1 MKAGAILPHTH
12 LYGGVKRFIEL
23 GRIFNESGHTFT
35 LYTPGGFA
43 PTWTR
48 NDVRV
53 ATFDDLEKEYNDMLF
68 VTDRKYKNILLGAS
82 ARYKIF
88 YHVSLHHK
96 ARKMIMDKR
105 FHIFAC
111 SSNVVSYDK
120 LIFRR
125 IPFLAAGG
133 IDTGMFYL
141 KKDAETEK
149 KHEFTILVYGRIHE
163 RVKGTKLVVRACEKL
178 YRKYPFIRLILF
190 DTPVNDSMTEA
201 IENFSTHVPFQFIT
215 NHPVE
220 ENAALFHQADIFVA
234 AEKGAGWANTV
245 AEAMSCGIPVVATK
259 SGTADIL
266 IDGVTGIR
274 VKRNVNSIARGIS
287 RLIMSAELR
296 ETLAVNGRKHIEKF
310 TWQILAGKIMNWYD
324 NKENH
329 IRVQSPENKKEVT
342 EIYS

>member
-1 MKAGAILPHTH
+1 
-12 LYGGVKRFIEL
+12 
-23 GRIFNESGHTFT
+23 
-35 LYTPGGFA
+35 
-43 PTWTR
+43 
-48 NDVRV
+48 
-53 ATFDDLEKEYNDMLF
+53 
-68 VTDRKYKNILLGAS
+68 
-82 ARYKIF
+82 
-88 YHVSLHHK
+88 
-96 ARKMIMDKR
+96 
-105 FHIFAC
+105 
-111 SSNVVSYDK
+111 
-120 LIFRR
+120 
-125 IPFLAAGG
+125 
-133 IDTGMFYL
+133 
-141 KKDAETEK
+141 
-149 KHEFTILVYGRIHE
+149 
-163 RVKGTKLVVRACEKL
+163 
-178 YRKYPFIRLILF
+178 
-190 DTPVNDSMTEA
+190 
-201 IENFSTHVPFQFIT
+201 VPFQFIT